1 MASASM
7 VVAGMPGSWAAVS
20 GGVVFAFEV
29 FGDFAAE
36 EALGDGV
43 IGVAFEAGG
52 VASWVNLDEE
62 RAGVWTVQGADRMAP
77 GGRHEV
83 RVAGM
88 WKIFA
93 ICRV

>member
-1 MASASM
+1 MTGAFG
-7 VVAGMPGSWAAVS
+7 AGAGEWVEEAI
-20 GGVVFAFEV
+20 GVVFTVEV

-52 VASWVNLDEE
+52 VAGWVNLDEE